1 MKIDEQIQ
9 KLSRASDW
17 RAVLLIL
24 TSAFAEDG
32 RVWQHVNLDRE
43 EISFRKILDD
53 GTFSSGE
60 RTLLVVAASLF
71 NREQRINLWEVFNR
85 LDQTNT
91 ALVVSAIHSFCNDQK
106 P

>member
-32 RVWQHVNLDRE
+32 RVWQHVNLERE

-60 RTLLVVAASLF
+60 RMLLAVAASLF

-85 LDQTNT
+85 LDETNT